1 MKKRKE
7 IVLEL
12 TPLLDVILTLLF
24 MILITVTQQAQTA
37 QKNAEQALNDANV
50 KVEQA
55 EKKLTQIKQ
64 SAVSIELL
72 QENCKIITIAAYN
85 DEKSPEKRTITIK
98 EGDNDAYEIE
108 YDWTSLNY
116 AKNSFKQSLTNN
128 YLNLKDDEQIIFIV
142 FQYDSKAIY
151 NYDYTFI
158 NSTLTEINTIRPE
171 VYLAYYNIPLSVLNS
186 DADEAVTNSSA
197 LANENV

>member
-1 MKKRKE
+1 MKKRRE
-7 IVLEL
+7 IILEL

-24 MILITVTQQAQTA
+24 MILITVTQQAQSA
-37 QKNAEQALNDANV
+37 QKNAEQALNEATV
-50 KVEQA
+50 KIEQA

-72 QENCKIITIAAYN
+72 QENCKIVTVAAYN

-98 EGDNDAYEIE
+98 EGNDTAFEIE

-116 AKNSFKQSLTNN
+116 AKNSFKQTLVNS
-128 YLNLKDDEQIIFIV
+128 YLNLNDDEQIIFIV

-158 NSTLTEINTIRPE
+158 NSTLTEINTSRPE

-186 DADEAVTNSSA
+186 DTDEAVTVSSA
-197 LANENV
+197 LSDENI